1 MECFARTKGTNVQPK
16 KEWVAPKMKKI
27 SIEQITAAG
36 PTSGAD
42 VASRS

>member
-27 SIEQITAAG
+27 SIEQITAGGPLAG
-36 PTSGAD
+36 GD
-42 VASRS
+42 GGNRS